1 MDIVIDKT
9 KCIGSLPCTKIAPTV
24 FKLGDDGKAYI
35 LDPKSASD
43 EDIMLAAKSCPVGAI
58 TLKDD
63 DGKMIYPS

>member
-43 EDIMLAAKSCPVGAI
+43 EDLMLAAKSCPAGAI

-63 DGKMIYPS
+63 DGKKIYPS